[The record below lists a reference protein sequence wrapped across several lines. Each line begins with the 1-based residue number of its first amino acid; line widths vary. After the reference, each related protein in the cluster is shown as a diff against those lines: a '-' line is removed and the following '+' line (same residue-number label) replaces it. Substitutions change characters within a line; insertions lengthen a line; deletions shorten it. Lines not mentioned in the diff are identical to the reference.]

1 MLDDVHLVSG
11 KKANFTKNL
20 RKSMLGKGVSMEED
34 GGDDLEIAFDVI
46 QDMVFVKDYRPRLHP
61 PRH

>member
-1 MLDDVHLVSG
+1 
-11 KKANFTKNL
+11 
-20 RKSMLGKGVSMEED
+20 MLGKGVSMEED

-61 PRH
+61 PRHWQHFFNSALPNKYPLKTTTGTS